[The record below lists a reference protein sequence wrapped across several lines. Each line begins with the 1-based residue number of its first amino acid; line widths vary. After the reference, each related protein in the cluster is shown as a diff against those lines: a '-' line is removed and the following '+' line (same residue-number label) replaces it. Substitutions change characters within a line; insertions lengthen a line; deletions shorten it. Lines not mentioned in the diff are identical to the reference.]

1 MSSFK
6 VRGRCLKLPS
16 YLLTSQPQDTLMSR
30 PPSQHRTSAGTIP
43 SSSIAIRHSGSRQHS
58 HTLSLGANS
67 SSHRVTRRKSM
78 TSGASN
84 TAAVLLA
91 ALNGSGDHLPASLG
105 QMNRQSLPVKHVGS
119 TRAAHSI
126 SSDFGGQGPSSAILM
141 DTSTDDTAAC
151 EHGPVKEGSAAA
163 ASLLPPGY
171 EVQAFKARVRR
182 ASEGAHHGKG
192 EGKRASG
199 ELRCEQCGKGYKHS
213 SCLTKHLSVSFFPL
227 FGVPSLECPL

>member
-1 MSSFK
+1 MSH
-6 VRGRCLKLPS
+6 
-16 YLLTSQPQDTLMSR
+16 

-43 SSSIAIRHSGSRQHS
+43 CSNIPIRHAASRQHS
-58 HTLSLGANS
+58 HTLSLGTNS

-84 TAAVLLA
+84 NAAMMLA
-91 ALNGSGDHLPASLG
+91 AIVSSGDNLPLSLG
-105 QMNRQSLPVKHVGS
+105 QVNRRSLPVKHVGS

-126 SSDFGGQGPSSAILM
+126 SSEFGGQGSSDAMLM
-141 DTSTDDTAAC
+141 DTSTDETTAC
-151 EHGPVKEGSAAA
+151 KHGLVEEGSAAA

-171 EVQAFKARVRR
+171 EVQTSKARLRR

-192 EGKRASG
+192 EGRRASG

-213 SCLTKHLSVSFFPL
+213 SCLTKHLSVFFFPS
-227 FGVPSLECPL
+227 FGVPSLVRPLRSLLLLAPFP